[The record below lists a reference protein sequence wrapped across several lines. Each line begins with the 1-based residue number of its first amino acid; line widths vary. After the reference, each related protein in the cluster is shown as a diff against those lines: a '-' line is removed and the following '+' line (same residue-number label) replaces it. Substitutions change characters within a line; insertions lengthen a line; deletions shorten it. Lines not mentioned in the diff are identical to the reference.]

1 MVGHIVMSL
10 FVFFPN
16 AITADVKSDSLIS
29 TSMALINS
37 VDLEELQDQENQEP
51 IAEHRYQSQGNL
63 HMYKL
68 ELHN

>member
-37 VDLEELQDQENQEP
+37 VDLEELQDQEP